1 MINYF
6 FFRNDTCY
14 FLHASNASS
23 DCTHQMEKTA
33 RVERKGK
40 NYKKLNI
47 SRTKRAEMNEI
58 ISISIVFGELLFGDK
73 K

>member
-1 MINYF
+1 MRAY
-6 FFRNDTCY
+6 
-14 FLHASNASS
+14 

-33 RVERKGK
+33 RVEWKGK

>member
-1 MINYF
+1 M
-6 FFRNDTCY
+6 T
-14 FLHASNASS
+14 HAIFYTLQTRSACAGMRAY

-33 RVERKGK
+33 RVEWKGK

-58 ISISIVFGELLFGDK
+58 ISISIAFGELLFGDK